1 MFFSRT
7 NKFIYNRVYRDT
19 NLIICVEKFK
29 HLEYNYFN
37 YMMKGVIGLNSQKR
51 VACIHDISGIGKCS
65 LTAAIPIISAA
76 GIEAAAMPTAVLSTH
91 TGNINGFTYRDLTED
106 LVPFASHW
114 KSLGIS
120 FDGIYSGF
128 LGSTEQ
134 VDIVCSFI
142 DEFKVENTVVV
153 VDPAMA
159 DGGRMY
165 TTFDDE
171 FAKEMILL
179 CKKADIIV
187 PNLTEAA
194 FLLDEKYVEPPYTK
208 EYIESIMHRLLELGP
223 SKVVLTGVSFKD
235 DDIGCAV
242 YEKGGKI
249 FYRFSEKY
257 PGIYYGTGDIFASA
271 LTGAYLKG
279 KSIYESAEIALDFTC
294 SAIKRTY
301 EAGTDTRFGV
311 NFEKG
316 LCDYGRK
323 IQ

>member
-1 MFFSRT
+1 MIR
-7 NKFIYNRVYRDT
+7 
-19 NLIICVEKFK
+19 
-29 HLEYNYFN
+29 
-37 YMMKGVIGLNSQKR
+37 QKR
-51 VACIHDISGIGKCS
+51 VAAIHDISGIGKCS

-91 TGNINGFTYRDLTED
+91 TGNIKGFTYRDLTED
-106 LVPFASHW
+106 LQPIAEHW

-142 DEFKVENTVVV
+142 DEFKNDNTVVI

-165 TTFDDE
+165 TTFDE
-171 FAKEMILL
+171 SFANEMILL

-194 FLLDEKYVEPPYTK
+194 FLLGEKYLEPPYSK
-208 EYIESIMHRLLELGP
+208 EYIEGIMKRLLTLGP
-223 SKVVLTGVSFKD
+223 SMVVLTGVSFKED
-235 DDIGCAV
+235 EIGCAV
-242 YEKGGKI
+242 CEKNGDV

-257 PGIYYGTGDIFASA
+257 SGTYYGTGDIFASA
-271 LTGAYLKG
+271 LTGAYLRG
-279 KSIYESAEIALDFTC
+279 KSIYDSAEIALDFTC
-294 SAIKRTY
+294 SAIKRTF
-301 EAGTDTRFGV
+301 EAQTDTRLGV
-311 NFEKG
+311 NFEQG
-316 LCDYGRK
+316 LGDYIKHLGG
-323 IQ
+323 